1 MRYGRYT
8 RARPAARASPFP
20 ALHGISPWTVKH
32 RPIRQPALSLMEME
46 TAQVILYSRDGC
58 HLCEEVRT
66 QLETLR
72 KEHGFMLT
80 EVDIDRDARL
90 RERYDH
96 DVPVVTVN
104 GVEALRHHWRPRAFL
119 KALPGR

>member
-1 MRYGRYT
+1 M
-8 RARPAARASPFP
+8 
-20 ALHGISPWTVKH
+20 K
-32 RPIRQPALSLMEME
+32 ME

-80 EVDIDRDARL
+80 EVDIDRDARH

-104 GVEALRHHWRPRAFL
+104 GVEALRHHWSPRAFL
-119 KALPGR
+119 EALPGG

>member
-1 MRYGRYT
+1 MAAT
-8 RARPAARASPFP
+8 PARVQRLAPS
-20 ALHGISPWTVKH
+20 GISPRTVKH
-32 RPIRQPALSLMEME
+32 RPIRQTTLSLIEME
-46 TAQVILYSRDGC
+46 TARVILYSRDGC
-58 HLCEEVRT
+58 HLCAEVRT

-80 EVDIDRDARL
+80 EVDIDRDAKL

-104 GVEALRHHWRPRAFL
+104 GVEALRHHWSPRAFL
-119 KALPGR
+119 EALPGG

>member
-1 MRYGRYT
+1 MAAT
-8 RARPAARASPFP
+8 PARVQRLAPS
-20 ALHGISPWTVKH
+20 GISPRTVKH
-32 RPIRQPALSLMEME
+32 RPIRQTTLSLIEMG

-58 HLCEEVRT
+58 HLCAEVRT

-80 EVDIDRDARL
+80 EVDIDRDAKL

-104 GVEALRHHWRPRAFL
+104 GVEALRHHWSPRAFL
-119 KALPGR
+119 EALPGG

>member
-1 MRYGRYT
+1 M
-8 RARPAARASPFP
+8 
-20 ALHGISPWTVKH
+20 K
-32 RPIRQPALSLMEME
+32 ME

-80 EVDIDRDARL
+80 EVDIDRDTRL

-104 GVEALRHHWRPRAFL
+104 GVEALRHRWSPRALL
-119 KALPGR
+119 KALQGS